1 MKRVIVAIAL
11 LAALAAPSG
20 AQSTSA
26 QLAETGWQALRNGDG
41 DKAASAFGEALTLSP
56 RDPALNVGAGAA
68 AHMLGRE
75 ADAMRLLQRAIDLEP
90 RLLPASL
97 LLGEIAYSQGNLDLA
112 IRSYERAL
120 TQAPGNP
127 QLAARLADWKKE
139 AALHHGFEERRDDR
153 FTVMFE
159 GQGEEQLAVR
169 ATAVL
174 DSAFRRIGRTLG
186 QFPPNPITVILYT
199 QKQFRDVTSA
209 PDWSDGLFDGGRIRL
224 PVRGASQD
232 LPRFDRV
239 LTHELTHAIIH
250 SLAARGVPVW
260 LHEGLAMYFEP
271 RDAAEAE
278 KRLTAAHEFVPLVEL
293 ETTFNQLNLQEATL
307 AYDESLVA
315 VRVLVE
321 RIGTGVGLLL
331 QDLGEG
337 QPIDQAI
344 QRFGFTYAAF
354 DKDLARRVHARS
366 R

>member
-1 MKRVIVAIAL
+1 MTRQIVL
-11 LAALAAPSG
+11 LALVAVLTAPVA

-26 QLAETGWQALRNGDG
+26 QLAEAGWQALRNGDG
-41 DKAASAFGEALTLSP
+41 DKAASAFGEALTLNP
-56 RDPALNVGAGAA
+56 RDPVLHVGAGAA

-75 ADAMRLLQRAIDLEP
+75 ADAVRLLQRAIDLEP

-120 TQAPGNP
+120 AQAPGNP
-127 QLAARLADWKKE
+127 QLSVRLADWKKE

-159 GQGEEQLAVR
+159 GRDEEQLAVR
-169 ATAVL
+169 ATTVL
-174 DSAFRRIGRTLG
+174 DGAFRRIGRTLG
-186 QFPPNPITVILYT
+186 QYPSNPITVILYT
-199 QKQFRDVTSA
+199 QKQFRDMTRA

-239 LTHELTHAIIH
+239 LTHELTHAIVH

-271 RDAAEAE
+271 RDAADAE
-278 KRLTAAHEFVPLVEL
+278 RRLIASHVFVPLVEL
-293 ETTFNQLNLQEATL
+293 ETSFNQLNLQEATL

-315 VRVLVE
+315 VRVLID

-331 QDLGEG
+331 QDLDEG

-344 QRFGFTYAAF
+344 ERFGFTYAAF
-354 DKDLARRVHARS
+354 GRDLARRLHVADR
-366 R
+366 